1 MAELV
6 KRGKAEIYMGDIAPQ
21 YITGENVEIVRDV
34 READGSL
41 VIIIEN
47 TEKNEEIWIPFSQ
60 TRMVRWREA
69 T

>member
-1 MAELV
+1 MTELV

-21 YITGENVEIVRDV
+21 YITGENVEIV

-60 TRMVRWREA
+60 TRMVRWRE
-69 T
+69 

>member
-6 KRGKAEIYMGDIAPQ
+6 KRGKAEIYMDDIAPQ
-21 YITGENVEIVRDV
+21 YITGKNVEIV

-47 TEKNEEIWIPFSQ
+47 REKNEEIWIPFSQ